1 LMKFKSSQ
9 GYDAMSTGEF
19 LPTF

>member
-1 LMKFKSSQ
+1 MKFKSSQ
-9 GYDAMSTGEF
+9 GYDAISTGEF